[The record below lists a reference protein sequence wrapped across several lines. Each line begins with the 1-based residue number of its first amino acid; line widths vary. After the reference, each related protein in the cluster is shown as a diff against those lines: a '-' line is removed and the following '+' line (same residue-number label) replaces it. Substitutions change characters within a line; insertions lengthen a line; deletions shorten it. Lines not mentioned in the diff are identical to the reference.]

1 MVKNNPYWRKNM
13 EKSGK
18 NREKWRKMKEKWRKN
33 GGKSSLKELK
43 KN

>member
-1 MVKNNPYWRKNM
+1 M